1 MGLKKYEQEIAAA
14 VAHPDTEHAVTVL
27 TSLARSLRRHEWPP
41 ERRGAAYDLSL
52 YCEATARRMIAAGAQ
67 GPLEE
72 SAATCQHPAG
82 SIKRPAPSL
91 LWCRRCGALAT
102 TAERSSGQPCVDA
115 ERCALKNSKT
125 AVKRFKRSR
134 SCCGL
139 EEWTEIGPDGREYL
153 LGFNFGH

>member
-1 MGLKKYEQEIAAA
+1 M
-14 VAHPDTEHAVTVL
+14 TELRYFCPTHVL
-27 TSLARSLRRHEWPP
+27 TAFRSGCLCLHCGSDGFCAECGDRHTEPGKCWQVAVGP
-41 ERRGAAYDLSL
+41 EIRD
-52 YCEATARRMIAAGAQ
+52 
-67 GPLEE
+67 
-72 SAATCQHPAG
+72 
-82 SIKRPAPSL
+82 
-91 LWCRRCGALAT
+91 WALAT
-102 TAERSSGQPCVDA
+102 IAERSSGQPCVDA